1 MLSVRNL
8 KRLSIG
14 PVDLDVAAHDIVALC
29 GPSGVGKSLLL
40 RAIAD
45 LDPNEGTL
53 SLLGESRES
62 MSAPVWRRQV
72 MYVPA
77 HTGWWADTV
86 EPHFVGLSLALV
98 KDTLHRLGLE
108 STALGWQVS
117 NLSTGERQRL
127 ALARALAYAPKV
139 LLLDE
144 PTSGLDADN
153 ATRVEKLVG
162 EVAAGGVAVLFV
174 THDMAQAK
182 RLGTRRLDMTS
193 GQVVEHVVEHVV
205 EGGP

>member
-14 PVDLDVAAHDIVALC
+14 PIDLDVAGGEIIALT
-29 GPSGVGKSLLL
+29 GPSGAGKSLLL

-45 LDPNEGTL
+45 LDPNEGQL
-53 SLLGESRES
+53 SLSGEDRNAI
-62 MSAPVWRRQV
+62 SAPAWRKQV

-86 EPHFVGLSLALV
+86 EPHFADLSRAHV
-98 KDTLHRLGLE
+98 KNTLQRLGLE
-108 STALGWQVS
+108 STALNWQVA

-127 ALARALAYAPKV
+127 ALARAMAHEPKI

-144 PTSGLDADN
+144 PTSGLDSEN
-153 ATRVEKLVG
+153 AARAEKLISEIAKSGTGIV
-162 EVAAGGVAVLFV
+162 FV
-174 THDMAQAK
+174 THDVAQAE
-182 RLGTRRLDMTS
+182 RLGTRRLYFYN
-193 GQVVEHVVEHVV
+193 
-205 EGGP
+205 GGLHEAAP

>member
-14 PVDLDVAAHDIVALC
+14 PIDLHIASGEIIALT

-45 LDPNEGTL
+45 LDPNEGEL
-53 SLLGESRES
+53 SLAGESREA
-62 MSAPVWRRQV
+62 MLAPDWRRQV

-86 EPHFVGLSLALV
+86 EPHFVGLDRAHV
-98 KDTLHRLGLE
+98 KTTLERLGLE
-108 STALGWQVS
+108 STALGWQVA

-127 ALARALAYAPKV
+127 ALARALAHTPKI
-139 LLLDE
+139 LMLDE
-144 PTSGLDADN
+144 PTSGLDPDN
-153 ATRVEKLVG
+153 GARAEALIIR
-162 EVAAGGVAVLFV
+162 AAHDGAGVVFV
-174 THDMAQAK
+174 THDAAQAA
-182 RLGTRRLDMTS
+182 RLGTRRLVLRDGTLHEITS
-193 GQVVEHVVEHVV
+193 
-205 EGGP
+205 

>member
-1 MLSVRNL
+1 MLNVRHL

-14 PVDLDVAAHDIVALC
+14 PIDLNVAGGEIVALT

-45 LDPNEGTL
+45 LDPNEGEL
-53 SLLGESRES
+53 SLNGVNRED
-62 MSAPVWRRQV
+62 MDAPTWRRQV

-86 EPHFVGLSLALV
+86 EPHFSGLERAQV
-98 KDTLHRLGLE
+98 KTTLGQLGLE
-108 STALGWQVS
+108 STALGWQVA

-127 ALARALAYAPKV
+127 ALARALAHTPKI
-139 LLLDE
+139 LMLDE

-153 ATRVEKLVG
+153 ATRAEALIVR
-162 EVAAGGVAVLFV
+162 AAHDGAGVMFV
-174 THDMAQAK
+174 THDAAQAE
-182 RLGTRRLDMTS
+182 RLGMRRLMFKD
-193 GQVVEHVVEHVV
+193 GRLHEVAR
-205 EGGP
+205 

>member
-45 LDPNEGTL
+45 LDPNEGML

-62 MSAPVWRRQV
+62 MSAPDWRRQV

-86 EPHFVGLSLALV
+86 EPHFAGLSLALV

-108 STALGWQVS
+108 STALGWQVA

-153 ATRVEKLVG
+153 AARVEKLVG

-182 RLGTRRLDMTS
+182 RLGTRRLDMTTS
-193 GQVVEHVVEHVV
+193 QVVEAT
-205 EGGP
+205 P

>member
-1 MLSVRNL
+1 MMLSVRNL

-62 MSAPVWRRQV
+62 MSAPDWRRQV

-86 EPHFVGLSLALV
+86 EPHFAGLSLALV

-182 RLGTRRLDMTS
+182 RLSTRRLDMTS
-193 GQVVEHVVEHVV
+193 GQLV
-205 EGGP
+205 EGTP

>member
-1 MLSVRNL
+1 MLNVRNL

-14 PVDLDVAAHDIVALC
+14 PIDLDVAGGDITALT

-45 LDPNEGTL
+45 LDPNEGDVSL
-53 SLLGESRES
+53 SGQSRES
-62 MSAPVWRRQV
+62 MGAPDWRKQV

-86 EPHFVGLSLALV
+86 EPHFVGLSRSSV

-108 STALGWQVS
+108 STALSWQVT

-127 ALARALAYAPKV
+127 ALARALAHEPKI
-139 LLLDE
+139 LMLDE
-144 PTSGLDADN
+144 PTSGLDAEN
-153 ATRVEKLVG
+153 ASRAEALITHHAQNG
-162 EVAAGGVAVLFV
+162 TGVIFV
-174 THDMAQAK
+174 THDAAQVE
-182 RLGTRRLDMTS
+182 RLGTR
-193 GQVVEHVVEHVV
+193 HVHLENSVLK
-205 EGGP
+205 EGS

>member
-1 MLSVRNL
+1 MLSIRNL

-14 PVDLDVAAHDIVALC
+14 PIDLDVAGGEIVALT

-45 LDPNEGTL
+45 LDPNEGDV
-53 SLLGESRES
+53 SLLGDDRNA
-62 MSAPVWRRQV
+62 MDAPDWRKQV

-86 EPHFVGLSLALV
+86 EPHFAGLERARV
-98 KDTLHRLGLE
+98 KDTLQRLDLE
-108 STALGWQVS
+108 STALGWQVA

-127 ALARALAYAPKV
+127 ALARALAHAPKI

-144 PTSGLDADN
+144 PTSGLDSDN
-153 ATRVEKLVG
+153 AARAEKLITTIAQDG
-162 EVAAGGVAVLFV
+162 AGVMFV
-174 THDMAQAK
+174 THDAAQAE
-182 RLGTRRLDMTS
+182 RLGTRRLYFYD
-193 GQVVEHVVEHVV
+193 GKLQEA
-205 EGGP
+205 PP

>member
-86 EPHFVGLSLALV
+86 EPHFAGLSLALV

-182 RLGTRRLDMTS
+182 RLATRRLDMTS
-193 GQVVEHVVEHVV
+193 GQVVEHVVE
-205 EGGP
+205 GAP

>member
-14 PVDLDVAAHDIVALC
+14 PIDLDVAGGEIIALT
-29 GPSGVGKSLLL
+29 GPSGAGKSLLL

-45 LDPNEGTL
+45 LDPNEGDL
-53 SLLGESRES
+53 SLLGNDRDT
-62 MSAPVWRRQV
+62 MYAPAWRKQV

-86 EPHFVGLSLALV
+86 EPHFAGLERARV
-98 KDTLHRLGLE
+98 KDTLHCLDLE
-108 STALGWQVS
+108 STALGWQVA

-127 ALARALAYAPKV
+127 ALARALAHTPQI

-144 PTSGLDADN
+144 PTSGLDSDN
-153 ATRVEKLVG
+153 AARVEKLITDIAQDG
-162 EVAAGGVAVLFV
+162 AGIVFV
-174 THDMAQAK
+174 THDAAQAE
-182 RLGTRRLDMTS
+182 RLGTRRLYFYD
-193 GQVVEHVVEHVV
+193 
-205 EGGP
+205 GGLHEVAP

>member
-62 MSAPVWRRQV
+62 MSAPDWRRQV

-86 EPHFVGLSLALV
+86 EPHFAGLSLALV

-182 RLGTRRLDMTS
+182 RLSTRRLDMTS
-193 GQVVEHVVEHVV
+193 GQLV
-205 EGGP
+205 EGTP

>member
-86 EPHFVGLSLALV
+86 EPHFAGLSLALV

-153 ATRVEKLVG
+153 AARVEKLVG
-162 EVAAGGVAVLFV
+162 EMAAGGVAVLFV

-182 RLGTRRLDMTS
+182 RLGTRRLDMIS
-193 GQVVEHVVEHVV
+193 GQVVE
-205 EGGP
+205 GTP

>member
-1 MLSVRNL
+1 MLSIRNL

-14 PVDLDVAAHDIVALC
+14 PIDLDVSPHDIIALR

-53 SLLGESRES
+53 SLLGQGRET
-62 MSAPVWRRQV
+62 MSGPAWRRQV

-86 EPHFVGLSLALV
+86 EPHFSGLSLKLV
-98 KDTLHRLGLE
+98 TETLHRLGLE

-127 ALARALAYAPKV
+127 ALARALACEPKV

-153 ATRVEKLVG
+153 AGRVEKLIVDLARQG
-162 EVAAGGVAVLFV
+162 TAIVLV
-174 THDMAQAK
+174 THDAAQGA
-182 RLGTRRLDMTS
+182 RLGTRHLHMESGTLREMT
-193 GQVVEHVVEHVV
+193 
-205 EGGP
+205 P

>member
-14 PVDLDVAAHDIVALC
+14 PIDLDVAGGEIVALT

-45 LDPNEGTL
+45 LDPNEGDVR
-53 SLLGESRES
+53 LLGDDRNA
-62 MSAPVWRRQV
+62 MDAPDWRKQV

-86 EPHFVGLSLALV
+86 EPHFEGLSRAHV
-98 KDTLHRLGLE
+98 KTTLQRLNLE
-108 STALGWQVS
+108 STALGWQVA

-127 ALARALAYAPKV
+127 ALARALAHAPKI

-153 ATRVEKLVG
+153 AARVEKLIVDIAQEG
-162 EVAAGGVAVLFV
+162 AGVVFV
-174 THDMAQAK
+174 THDSSQAQ
-182 RLGTRRLDMTS
+182 RLGSRHLFFEN
-193 GQVVEHVVEHVV
+193 GQLHESQIH
-205 EGGP
+205 GAPS